1 MLKIILSLFFVGLFY
16 TCGFTQNLFEKGSHH
31 FDFNLAVGLN
41 KITTQ
46 LQENSSNNTALNID
60 IPVLAYEYRLLNEI
74 GIGMQFKKGNYFF
87 TANQEYLTT
96 NSLLIINNLHFIG
109 KTNFDFFTGAAY
121 GISSYKTVNSERKYS
136 SNGLGMAFEVYLASR
151 LILKEKFTF
160 NIKVAYNDE
169 IYKTTTYSLN
179 NMEYQS
185 TKNAANYI
193 YLKGMNVFFGIS
205 YQFKRLG
212 SKN

>member
-31 FDFNLAVGLN
+31 FDFNLALGLN

-46 LQENSSNNTALNID
+46 LLENSSNNNALTIN
-60 IPVLAYEYRLLNEI
+60 IPVLAYEYSLLNEI
-74 GIGMQFKKGNYFF
+74 GIGLQFKKGNFFF
-87 TANQEYLTT
+87 TANPEYLTT
-96 NSLLIINNLHFIG
+96 NSLLIINNLHFIR

-121 GISSYKTVNSERKYS
+121 GISGYKTLNSERKYS
-136 SNGLGMAFEVYLASR
+136 SSGLGMAFELYLASR
-151 LILKEKFTF
+151 IQFKEKFTF
-160 NIKVAYNDE
+160 NIKVVYNDE
-169 IYKTTTYSLN
+169 IYKMTRYSLN

-185 TKNAANYI
+185 TKNVANYI

-205 YQFKRLG
+205 YQFERLG